1 MVHYGRASMAANSAM
16 VADVPSSFLLT
27 TRQSRRLKQHRKFIK
42 SVNKGQGP
50 PQPNS
55 HPRARLHLSK
65 VAQPT

>member
-16 VADVPSSFLLT
+16 VADVHRSFLLMT
-27 TRQSRRLKQHRKFIK
+27 PQSRRLKQYRKFIK
-42 SVNKGQGP
+42 SVYKGQGP

-55 HPRARLHLSK
+55 HPLARLNLSK